1 MGRGRESVG
10 GPCRDLSE
18 DARLS
23 IVGCTTFD
31 VRQVSAP
38 TETAPWINSSP
49 RTEAPPS
56 ARRRSLLVALPSGGA
71 SALQKSGESRRL
83 VLLLGESQSDLVA
96 RQGFPID
103 QDVAKAHMDLE
114 TLLDLQRIS
123 NERIGDKPV
132 CDEKFTEPPG

>member
-1 MGRGRESVG
+1 MRLRVG
-10 GPCRDLSE
+10 
-18 DARLS
+18 
-23 IVGCTTFD
+23 
-31 VRQVSAP
+31 
-38 TETAPWINSSP
+38 
-49 RTEAPPS
+49 
-56 ARRRSLLVALPSGGA
+56 RSLLVALPSGGA

-123 NERIGDKPV
+123 NERIGDQPV
-132 CDEKFTEPPG
+132 CDEKSTEPPA